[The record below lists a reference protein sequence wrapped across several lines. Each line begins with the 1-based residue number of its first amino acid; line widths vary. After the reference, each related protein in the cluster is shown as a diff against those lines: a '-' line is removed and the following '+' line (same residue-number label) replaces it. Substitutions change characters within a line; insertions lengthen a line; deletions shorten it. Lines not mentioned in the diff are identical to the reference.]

1 MSEKWTRM
9 EIKGEEIWKCVFDNG
24 DIIVYSIDKED
35 GLIDLFN
42 MYIKEGN
49 IKYIEEL
56 SSLNMLYLSSGF
68 DIETVRAIMKISYR
82 ERVENG
88 YYFIEGMFD

>member
-1 MSEKWTRM
+1 M
-9 EIKGEEIWKCVFDNG
+9 EWIKVETQGEDFWKYVFDNG
-24 DIIVYSIDKED
+24 DLIVYSIDKEN

-82 ERVENG
+82 ERVEKG
-88 YYFIEGMFD
+88 CYFIEGMFD

>member
-1 MSEKWTRM
+1 MNEKWIRM

-82 ERVENG
+82 ERVKKG